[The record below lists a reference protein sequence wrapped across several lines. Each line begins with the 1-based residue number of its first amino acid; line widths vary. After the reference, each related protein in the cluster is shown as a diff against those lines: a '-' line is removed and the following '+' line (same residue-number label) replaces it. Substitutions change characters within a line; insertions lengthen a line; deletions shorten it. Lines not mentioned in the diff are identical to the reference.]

1 MEVGYSIMGTGWL
14 DTQCT
19 RYKQSLFVSQHTVQT
34 PWTCQTVWQR
44 VWGWVAAFLCLP
56 PPPLS
61 PSLPLPGTH
70 TGTEHPQKHYTCLLF
85 LPTRFLQRV
94 CRCARYRLV
103 WRWCHRADSEYQVSA
118 ANRDASVNFTPTDF
132 EAGMLNGALTENNH
146 PCCVGRSGILCCDY
160 MSESPHL

>member
-1 MEVGYSIMGTGWL
+1 MEVGYSITGTGWL
-14 DTQCT
+14 DTQYT
-19 RYKQSLFVSQHTVQT
+19 RDINSLCLSVNILYKHRGHARQCGRESEVGWPLFFVS
-34 PWTCQTVWQR
+34 
-44 VWGWVAAFLCLP
+44 LL
-56 PPPLS
+56 PLS
-61 PSLPLPGTH
+61 PPPSLPPGTH

-94 CRCARYRLV
+94 CRCARYRLI

-160 MSESPHL
+160 MS